1 VLRTCGPKRGEVVGG
16 WGILHEEGLHN
27 LYASP
32 NIVRMIK
39 SRKIRWVGH
48 VASMGEIRNM

>member
-1 VLRTCGPKRGEVVGG
+1 LRTCGPKRGEVVGG